1 MYTKELAMK
10 RMRTLLLSLALPL
23 TLAGPVAADV
33 LLVDSIES
41 APAIQ
46 TPRAGLNMSSVR
58 QQFGNPVAEQPTVSI
73 DGGPFQPPITRW
85 DYDGF
90 SVIFERDLV
99 VHSVVHRQ

>member
-1 MYTKELAMK
+1 MN
-10 RMRTLLLSLALPL
+10 RVRTLLLSLALPL
-23 TLAGPVAADV
+23 TLAGPVTADV

-46 TPRAGLNMSSVR
+46 TPRAGLSMSGVR
-58 QQFGNPVAEQPTVSI
+58 QTFGSPAVEQPTVSVN
-73 DGGPFQPPITRW
+73 GGPFQPPITRW

-90 SVIFERDLV
+90 SVIFENDRV

>member
-1 MYTKELAMK
+1 MN
-10 RMRTLLLSLALPL
+10 RVRTLLLSLALPL

-46 TPRAGLNMSSVR
+46 TPRAGLTMSGVR
-58 QQFGNPVAEQPTVSI
+58 QQFGSPAVEQPTVSVN
-73 DGGPFQPPITRW
+73 GGPLQPPITRW
-85 DYDGF
+85 DYDAF
-90 SVIFERDLV
+90 SVIFENDRV